1 MNDSTATAVLCSD
14 CKSKIKDWNR
24 ESSERETGVHTTQRK
39 RERERERERERDKEY
54 NFFFFLVITFVWLVR
69 KFEGKCLG
77 E

>member
-1 MNDSTATAVLCSD
+1 MFQLRIGDEGL
-14 CKSKIKDWNR
+14 NR
-24 ESSERETGVHTTQRK
+24 EASERETGVHDTK
-39 RERERERERERDKEY
+39 RNARERERDKEY

>member
-1 MNDSTATAVLCSD
+1 M
-14 CKSKIKDWNR
+14 NR
-24 ESSERETGVHTTQRK
+24 EASERETGIHDMK
-39 RERERERERERDKEY
+39 RNARERDKEY